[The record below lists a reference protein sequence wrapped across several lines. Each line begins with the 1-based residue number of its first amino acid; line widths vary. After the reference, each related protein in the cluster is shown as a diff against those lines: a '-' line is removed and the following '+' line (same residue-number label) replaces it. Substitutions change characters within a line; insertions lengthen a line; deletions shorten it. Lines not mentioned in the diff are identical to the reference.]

1 MKIGLSDEINVI
13 TIRIHKTQKNVKRE
27 NRKDKFGD
35 YNKKNKVKTGINEKI
50 EKIVLTIIRSL

>member
-1 MKIGLSDEINVI
+1 MGDEINVI

-35 YNKKNKVKTGINEKI
+35 YNQKNKVKTGINEKI

>member
-1 MKIGLSDEINVI
+1 MKIGLSDEINTI

-35 YNKKNKVKTGINEKI
+35 YH
-50 EKIVLTIIRSL
+50 